1 MGSVRYMRNGSG
13 DISSIQ
19 VVQKQLGEFMPKQSF
34 QSVYMLIDDR
44 ENQVPSVNAIENEKL
59 KKITTGA
66 FGGKTQWGIDQEH
79 IITQQHRKLSEM
91 RVSQMNY
98 FDTRMVELQERR
110 QELDKRELAIAS
122 QEQQLREL
130 SKRLDI
136 EKLELNQI
144 RQLLRVENESLRIS
158 SKDLRDQIRKYEVVI
173 KMMMRNHPNKASEV
187 TGMKQVATTNV
198 GLERL

>member
-1 MGSVRYMRNGSG
+1 
-13 DISSIQ
+13 
-19 VVQKQLGEFMPKQSF
+19 
-34 QSVYMLIDDR
+34 MLIDDR

-66 FGGKTQWGIDQEH
+66 FGKTQWEIDREH

-130 SKRLDI
+130 SKRLDL

-173 KMMMRNHPNKASEV
+173 KMMMRNHPNKASV
-187 TGMKQVATTNV
+187 K
-198 GLERL
+198 